1 MGRIAPLLLLIS
13 LITTSVLQAQ
23 STGTIEGQVIEKQTM
38 EALAGVN
45 VVLSETSYGTA
56 TNADGN
62 YQISDIPAGTYTLR
76 ATFLGFQEFTTAVQ
90 VEAGQT
96 LTLDIELGETIFRSE
111 ELVVTGSR
119 RPEKLLDA
127 PMSIETVSAENLN
140 QTGGGT
146 FYQALANIKGVD
158 FVDAGINAQGISAR
172 GFASHFNTRLL
183 QMVDGRMAQLPGTGL
198 PQGNFLPNSDLDLK
212 AIEVVL
218 GPASALYGPN
228 AHTGVVNVITKDP
241 WDESGVGVSV
251 RGGQQSLMEGT
262 YRVAGTVNDK
272 FGWKVTG
279 QHLRADDFEPRREDG
294 THFYGA
300 TTIFEA
306 DVLDDYEISSD
317 KVDGA
322 LYYRAGEW
330 ELKGAAGWSENT
342 NFGLTNN
349 GRNHIRDWQVNYQQ
363 FQVSHPNWYG
373 QITRTANDAGD
384 TYQLNQV
391 VPTVQAQVNAGASLN
406 DIQFEPLRDAFGFT
420 DKGEL
425 IDTEVQYRNV
435 VGGVEF
441 VTGLQYRNYKPDSEG
456 TFLADAVGSD
466 LDVDEFGGYLQLDYR
481 FMDDRMRAVA
491 AGRLD
496 THSNYDTQFSP
507 KLALVY
513 SVAPGHNIRAT
524 YNRAF
529 KSPTVLES
537 FLYIPIDVTAVVPG
551 YFLLAGGNIDGY
563 EIRDAGG
570 NVTRTIDPLSPE
582 EVNTVELGYKGVIGE
597 KLFVDG
603 VGYYS
608 WYTDFISPL
617 TTVADGFG
625 GVPFDQDGNQVML
638 DQADFTGLL
647 TYFNFGEAK
656 VRGLDLGLNY
666 YFTDA
671 INASFS
677 VSLIDRVSFDSES
690 GDEFLLNVPETKY
703 KGGVT
708 FGDILGAG
716 SFVNISSRWNS
727 SYRFRSGY
735 WNSDVLLDPERDPET
750 KNEIPSR
757 FVTDITAGYTIPNTG
772 LSAKVSASNIFNNE
786 RIPVLGAPVRERLVW
801 LSLTYKF
808 NGLRL

>member
-1 MGRIAPLLLLIS
+1 MSRLIPLMILLS
-13 LITTSVLQAQ
+13 LFAITALQAQ
-23 STGTIEGQVIEKQTM
+23 NNGAIQGQVIDLESM

-45 VVLSETSYGTA
+45 VVLRGTGYGTA
-56 TNADGN
+56 SDAGGN
-62 YQISDIPAGTYTLR
+62 YRIDNIPAGTYTLR
-76 ATFLGFQEFTTAVQ
+76 ATFLGFEEFTTTVNVQ
-90 VEAGQT
+90 SGQT
-96 LTLDIELGETIFRSE
+96 LNLDVELGQTTFRSD

-127 PMSIETVSAENLN
+127 PMSIETVTAENLN
-140 QTGGGT
+140 QTGGGS
-146 FYQALANIKGVD
+146 FYQALANLKGVD

-241 WDESGVGVSV
+241 WDESGVGVSL
-251 RGGQQSLMEGT
+251 RGGQQSLIDGT
-262 YRVAGTVNDK
+262 YRVAGTVNEN
-272 FGWKVTG
+272 FGWKITG

-294 THFYGA
+294 THFYGGA
-300 TTIFEA
+300 TTVFEA
-306 DVLDDYEISSD
+306 DVLDDYSISSD

-322 LYYRAGEW
+322 LYYKFGEW
-330 ELKGAAGWSENT
+330 ELKAAAGWSENT

-363 FQVSHPNWYG
+363 FQVSHHNWYA
-373 QITRTANDAGD
+373 QITRTANDAGG

-391 VPTVQAQVNAGASLN
+391 VPAVQAQVNAGVALEN
-406 DIQFEPLRDAFGFT
+406 VDLEPLRDAFGFT

-425 IDTEVQYRNV
+425 LDSEVQYRNM

-441 VTGLQYRNYKPDSEG
+441 VTGVQYRNYSPDSEG
-456 TFLADAVGSD
+456 TFLADAVGRD
-466 LDVDEFGGYLQLDYR
+466 LGVNELGGYLQLDYR
-481 FMDDRMRAVA
+481 FLDDRMRAVV
-491 AGRLD
+491 AGRFD
-496 THSNYDTQFSP
+496 THSNYENQFSP
-507 KLALVY
+507 KAALVY
-513 SVAPGHNIRAT
+513 SVAPGHNFRVT

-537 FLYIPIDVTAVVPG
+537 YLYIPIDVTAVVPG
-551 YFLLAGGNIDGY
+551 YFLLAGGNIDGF

-570 NVTRTIDPLSPE
+570 DVVRSIDPLSPE
-582 EVNTVELGYKGVIGE
+582 EVNTVELGYKGVLGS
-597 KLFVDG
+597 KLFVDA
-603 VGYYS
+603 VVYNS

-617 TTVADGFG
+617 TTVADGFE
-625 GVPFDQDGNQVML
+625 GVPFDEDGNQVML
-638 DQADFTGLL
+638 DQANFTGLL
-647 TYFNFGEAK
+647 TYFNFGESE

-671 INASFS
+671 INASLS
-677 VSLIDRVSFDSES
+677 YSWIDRVSFDSES
-690 GDEFLLNVPETKY
+690 GDDFLLNVPEEKI
-703 KGGVT
+703 KGSLT
-708 FGDILGAG
+708 FGDLLGPG

-727 SYRFRSGY
+727 AYKFASGSH
-735 WNSDVLLDPERDPET
+735 WVSENLLEDGEV
-750 KNEIPSR
+750 PSR
-757 FVTDITAGYTIPNTG
+757 FVTDVTAGYQIPNTG
-772 LSAKVSASNIFNNE
+772 LSAKISASNVFNNE

-808 NGLRL
+808 DGLRY

>member
-1 MGRIAPLLLLIS
+1 MSRRIPLLLFS
-13 LITTSVLQAQ
+13 LFLFGATAIQAQ
-23 STGTIEGQVIEKQTM
+23 NNGAVEGQVLDSTSM

-45 VVLSETSYGTA
+45 IVLEGTSYGTA
-56 TNADGN
+56 TDAEGR
-62 YQISDIPAGTYTLR
+62 YRISNVSAGGYTLR
-76 ATFLGFQEFTTAVQ
+76 ATFLGFGELRSTIQI
-90 VEAGQT
+90 EAGET
-96 LTLDIELGETIFRSE
+96 LTLDLEMEETIFRGD

-127 PMSIETVSAENLN
+127 PMSIETVTAEKLN

-146 FYQALANIKGVD
+146 FYQALANLKGVD

-241 WDESGVGVSV
+241 WDESGIGVSL
-251 RGGQQSLMEGT
+251 RGGQQSLTEGT
-262 YRVAGTVNDK
+262 YRVAGTVNDN

-300 TTIFEA
+300 TTVFEG

-363 FQVSHPNWYG
+363 FQVSHPNWYA
-373 QITRTANDAGD
+373 QVTRTANDAGG

-391 VPTVQAQVNAGASLN
+391 VPAVQAQVDAGVALN
-406 DIQFEPLRDAFGFT
+406 DVELEPLREAFGFT

-425 IDTEVQYRNV
+425 VDTEVQYRNLL
-435 VGGVEF
+435 GGVEF
-441 VTGLQYRNYKPDSEG
+441 VTGLQYRRYSPDSEG
-456 TFLADAVGSD
+456 TFLADAVGRD
-466 LDVDEFGGYLQLDYR
+466 LDVDELGGYLQLERR
-481 FMDDRMRAVA
+481 FMDERLRAVL
-491 AGRLD
+491 AGRFD
-496 THSNYDTQFSP
+496 THSNYDDQFSP
-507 KLALVY
+507 KAALVY
-513 SVAPGHNIRAT
+513 TVAPGHNVRAT

-537 FLYIPIDVTAVVPG
+537 FLYIPIDLTGVVPG

-563 EIRDAGG
+563 EIRNAGG
-570 NVTRTIDPLSPE
+570 DVVRSIDALSPE
-582 EVNTVELGYKGVIGE
+582 EVNTVELGYKGVLGS
-597 KLFVDG
+597 KLFVDA

-617 TTVADGFG
+617 TTVADGFE
-625 GVPFDQDGNQVML
+625 GVPFDENGDQVML
-638 DQADFTGLL
+638 DQANFTGLL
-647 TYFNFGEAK
+647 TYFNFGESE
-656 VRGLDLGLNY
+656 VRGLDIGLNY

-671 INASFS
+671 INASLS
-677 VSLIDRVSFDSES
+677 YSHIDRVNFESES
-690 GDEFLLNVPETKY
+690 GDDFLLNVPEDKI
-703 KGGVT
+703 KGSLT
-708 FGDILGAG
+708 IGDLIGSG
-716 SFVNISSRWNS
+716 SFLNISSRWNS
-727 SYRFRSGY
+727 AYKFASGSH
-735 WNSDVLLDPERDPET
+735 WISENLLDDGEV
-750 KNEIPSR
+750 PSR
-757 FVTDITAGYTIPNTG
+757 FVTDITAGYQIPNSG
-772 LSAKVSASNIFNNE
+772 LSAKVSASNVFNNE
-786 RIPVLGAPVRERLVW
+786 RIPVLGAPVRERLLW

-808 NGLRL
+808 DGLRF

>member
-1 MGRIAPLLLLIS
+1 MSRLLPILLS
-13 LITTSVLQAQ
+13 LSLFAVSAIQAQ
-23 STGTIEGQVIEKQTM
+23 NNGNIEGQIFDSQSM

-45 VVLSETSYGTA
+45 VVLRGTGQGTA
-56 TNADGN
+56 TDAEGN
-62 YQISDIPAGTYTLR
+62 FRIANIPEGTYTLR
-76 ATFLGFQEFTTAVQ
+76 ATFLGFEEYTTSVD

-96 LTLDIELGETIFRSE
+96 LRLDIELREAILRSD

-127 PMSIETVSAENLN
+127 PMSIETVTAENLA
-140 QTGGGT
+140 QSGGGT

-172 GFASHFNTRLL
+172 GFASHFNTRML

-198 PQGNFLPNSDLDLK
+198 PQGNFLPNSELDLK

-241 WDESGVGVSV
+241 WDEAGVGVSV
-251 RGGQQSLMEGT
+251 RGGQQSLMDGT
-262 YRVAGTVNDK
+262 YRVAGTVDDN
-272 FGWKVTG
+272 FGWKITG

-300 TTIFEA
+300 TSVFES
-306 DVLDDYEISSD
+306 DVIDDYSISSD

-322 LYYRAGEW
+322 LYYRLGDW
-330 ELKGAAGWSENT
+330 ELKGAAGWSQNT

-349 GRNHIRDWQVNYQQ
+349 GRNHIRDWEVNYQQ
-363 FQVSHPNWYG
+363 FQVSHTNWYG
-373 QITRTANDAGD
+373 QITRTANNAGG

-391 VPTVQAQVNAGASLN
+391 VPAVQAQVDAGVPLE
-406 DIQFEPLRDAFGFT
+406 DVEKEPLRDAFGFT
-420 DKGEL
+420 DLGEL
-425 IDTEVQYRNV
+425 IDTEIQYRNMI
-435 VGGVEF
+435 GDVEF
-441 VTGLQYRNYKPDSEG
+441 VTGVQYRNYSPDSEG
-456 TFLADAVGSD
+456 TFLADAVGRD
-466 LDVDEFGGYLQLDYR
+466 LDVDELGGYLQLDYR
-481 FMDDRMRAVA
+481 FLDDRMRAVV
-491 AGRLD
+491 AGRID
-496 THSNYDTQFSP
+496 THSNYDNQFSP
-507 KLALVY
+507 KAALVY
-513 SVAPGHNIRAT
+513 TVAPGHNVRVT

-537 FLYIPIDVTAVVPG
+537 FVYIPIDLTAAAPG
-551 YFLLAGGNIDGY
+551 YYLLAEGNIDGF
-563 EIRDAGG
+563 EIRDPGG
-570 NVTRTIDPLSPE
+570 NVLRTINPLVPE
-582 EVNTVELGYKGVIGE
+582 EVNTFELGYKGVIGNN
-597 KLFVDG
+597 LFVDA

-625 GVPFDQDGNQVML
+625 QVPFDSDGNQVML

-647 TYFNFGEAK
+647 TYFNFGEAE

-671 INASFS
+671 INANVS

-690 GDEFLLNVPETKY
+690 GDEFLLNVPETKL

-708 FGDILGAG
+708 FGDIFTEG
-716 SFVNISSRWNS
+716 SFLSINSRWNS
-727 SYRFRSGY
+727 AHRFQSGY
-735 WNSDVLLDPERDPET
+735 WNSDVLLSDGEV
-750 KNEIPSR
+750 PSR
-757 FVTDITAGYTIPNTG
+757 FVTDVTAGYDIPNTG

-786 RIPVLGAPVRERLVW
+786 RIPVLGAPVRDRLVW

-808 NGLRL
+808 DGLRF